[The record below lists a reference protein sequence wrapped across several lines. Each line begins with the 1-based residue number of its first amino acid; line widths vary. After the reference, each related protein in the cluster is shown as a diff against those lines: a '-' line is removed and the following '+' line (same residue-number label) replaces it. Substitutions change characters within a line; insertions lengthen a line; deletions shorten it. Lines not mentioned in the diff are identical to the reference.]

1 MRAALIRS
9 QISKCQLY
17 LNAYYWKGKMHP
29 VGNFFFLKKSRIGKH
44 KSETLY
50 FIII

>member
-29 VGNFFFLKKSRIGKH
+29 VGNFKKKKSRIEKH